1 MIYFSNG
8 ETENQMPARRAAPA
22 GMRQPRAPRADGDLT
37 RSSTPR
43 SAAKMLPLHTLAT
56 LGARAGSLLP
66 LGRAGVSRPRAAG
79 VAAVGARATL
89 SSEARLCSL
98 SSSARRFLPP
108 PAAHAETLA
117 RAPVCASV
125 NCMVAAGRNGEPEH
139 PPIRRNRLIEFFA
152 GMAFTRSLQQA
163 AGGFSARGFT
173 GYLQL
178 AEWIFARDFT
188 PVYNRLREA

>member
-37 RSSTPR
+37 RRSTPR

-79 VAAVGARATL
+79 VAAVGAPKL
-89 SSEARLCSL
+89 G
-98 SSSARRFLPP
+98 
-108 PAAHAETLA
+108 
-117 RAPVCASV
+117 SV
-125 NCMVAAGRNGEPEH
+125 
-139 PPIRRNRLIEFFA
+139 
-152 GMAFTRSLQQA
+152 RS
-163 AGGFSARGFT
+163 
-173 GYLQL
+173 
-178 AEWIFARDFT
+178 
-188 PVYNRLREA
+188 PRLRGASCPHPRHTRKRWRGRLSALP